1 MGLLDQV
8 VGAVTGQLGGGQG
21 GGGNNMLMQLVMQ
34 LIKNQPG
41 GLQGLIAQFTQAGLG
56 QQVQSWVGT
65 GANLPVSAEDVSKV
79 FGGSG
84 GQLGQMLSQFGLDP
98 QQAMGGIAQT
108 LPEVVNQLTPRG
120 QVEEGNLEQS
130 LSDLLSKF
138 G

>member
-8 VGAVTGQLGGGQG
+8 VGAVAGQLGGGQ

-41 GLQGLIAQFTQAGLG
+41 GLQGLVEQFTKAGLG
-56 QQVQSWVGT
+56 QQVQSWIGT
-65 GANLPVSAEDVSKV
+65 GANLPVSADDISKV
-79 FGGSG
+79 FGGTG

-98 QQAMGGIAQT
+98 QQAMGGVAET
-108 LPEVVNQLTPRG
+108 LPEVVNQLTPKG
-120 QVEEGNLEQS
+120 QVEAGNLEQS